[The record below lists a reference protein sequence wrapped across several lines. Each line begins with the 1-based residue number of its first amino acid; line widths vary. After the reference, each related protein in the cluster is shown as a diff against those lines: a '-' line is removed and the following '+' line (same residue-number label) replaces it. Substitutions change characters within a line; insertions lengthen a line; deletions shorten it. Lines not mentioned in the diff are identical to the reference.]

1 MFESVSGVVVGGC
14 IQLDHP
20 IDVPD
25 QTPVRVTFDP
35 AGVKAAQ
42 VEPVEFDPERA
53 REAWESM
60 KEYLREHPINSGGL
74 RYTRDELH
82 ARD

>member
-1 MFESVSGVVVGGC
+1 MFESMSGIVMGGC
-14 IQLDHP
+14 IHLDQP
-20 IDVPD
+20 IDLPD
-25 QTPVRVTFDP
+25 QTPVRVIVES

-42 VEPVEFDPERA
+42 VEPVEFDPARA
-53 REAWESM
+53 KAAWESM
-60 KEYLREHPINSGGL
+60 KQLFREHPINSGGV